1 MVEILVLLGIAVVAA
16 IVMYAVRRRS
26 SDQIQKIMAR
36 HQPESKLV
44 SKAELVEGRNRM
56 PVALALRDRSIHY
69 ENPDLEAELE
79 LERIDEVEYSD
90 ELATGMD
97 INNGGRVLRLR
108 SHGQAFEFL
117 LEPRAAEQ
125 WAAIL
130 PSHRMDEPG
139 SVGIRT
145 AV

>member
-1 MVEILVLLGIAVVAA
+1 MVEVLVLIGIAAVAA
-16 IVMYAVRRRS
+16 IVWYMARARS
-26 SDQIQKIMAR
+26 ADQIQKIIDR
-36 HQPESKLV
+36 HKQASKLV
-44 SKAELVEGRNRM
+44 SKAEFVEGRNRM
-56 PVALALRDRSIHY
+56 PVALALRDSSIHY

-97 INNGGRVLRLR
+97 INNGERVLRIR
-108 SHGQAFEFL
+108 SHGHAFEFL

-139 SVGIRT
+139 RVMINP
-145 AV
+145 VN